1 MLFFYDVTN
10 KHLIEEIQRFLIKN
24 EKKTGQNETV
34 GLDLKIV

>member
-24 EKKTGQNETV
+24 EKKKLV
-34 GLDLKIV
+34 KIKQLVWT